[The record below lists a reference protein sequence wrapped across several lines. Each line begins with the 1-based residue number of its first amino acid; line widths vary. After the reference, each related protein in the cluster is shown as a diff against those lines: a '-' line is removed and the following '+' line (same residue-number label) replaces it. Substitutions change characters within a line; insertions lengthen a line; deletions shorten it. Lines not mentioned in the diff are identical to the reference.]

1 MRARWWR
8 LRETR
13 RREYVPLTRG
23 PEEGGSEKE
32 IAEET
37 ERWRKLAAQT
47 TNLEGKCKHIGRGDE
62 ASEVS

>member
-1 MRARWWR
+1 
-8 LRETR
+8 
-13 RREYVPLTRG
+13 VPLTRG
-23 PEEGGSEKE
+23 PEGGGGSEKK

-47 TNLEGKCKHIGRGDE
+47 TNLEGKCKHISRGDE